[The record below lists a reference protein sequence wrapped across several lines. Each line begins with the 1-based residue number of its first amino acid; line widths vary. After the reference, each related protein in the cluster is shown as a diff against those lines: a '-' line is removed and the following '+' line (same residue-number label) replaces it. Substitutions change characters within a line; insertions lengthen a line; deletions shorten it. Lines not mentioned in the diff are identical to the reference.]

1 MGNIYDYLKNASHEL
16 RQENSRHP
24 SLLFVILA
32 LLSIP
37 MSYAVNSIAVAALLL
52 VTIVTFRKENF
63 QKDILLFLP
72 ILLYALMVASLA
84 WSIDLPASAKALS
97 KELPLLLIPLCFLLL
112 RPFSDRQK
120 QVILKLYSYGI
131 LLYGIFYLIK
141 AAVRYTLSG
150 DSSVFFYHELVTKD
164 VNAIHVS
171 VYVAIAFFYFLTST
185 GKKALHYFAL
195 LILFALVFLLS
206 SKNIIIVFVG
216 LMIIHQVFFTKTARR
231 MRLRNMVVL
240 LVALISLTFIG
251 KIKDRF
257 KQEYETMMTDSSVN
271 DVISKDGGTVYNVS
285 IKQAWTQERFQPN
298 DYFPGTAFRVYQF
311 RIFTEMLQEDN
322 IFFTGYGINASYPK
336 IEQKT
341 ISYNLFLGNGEQ
353 EGYQTKNFHNQYI
366 QIFAEL
372 GIFGLLLLLLML
384 FANVKNAVKNKD
396 FVHISFAV
404 LMISLFLTESFLWRQ
419 RGVVFFTLMYCL
431 FNSGLL
437 RPSNNQQK
445 I

>member
-1 MGNIYDYLKNASHEL
+1 MANIYDYLKNASHEL

-24 SLLFVILA
+24 SLIFVVIA

-37 MSYAVNSIAVAALLL
+37 MSYAVNSIAVAALTL
-52 VTIVTFRKENF
+52 ISIINFRKENF
-63 QKDILLFLP
+63 QRDFQLFLP
-72 ILLYALMVASLA
+72 IALYGLMLVSLL
-84 WSIDLPASAKALS
+84 WSVDISSSAKALS
-97 KELPLLLIPLCFLLL
+97 KELPLLLIPLFFLLI

-120 QVILKLYSYGI
+120 QLIIKYYSYGI
-131 LLYGIFYLIK
+131 LLYGIFYLVK
-141 AAVRYTLSG
+141 AAIRFIATG

-171 VYVAIAFFYFLTST
+171 VYVAVAFFYFLTRT
-185 GKKALHYFAL
+185 GKKAFHYFAL
-195 LILFALVFLLS
+195 LLLFGLVFLLS
-206 SKNIIIVFVG
+206 SKNIIVVFAG
-216 LMIIHQVFFTKTARR
+216 LLIIHQVFFTKTARR
-231 MRLRNMVVL
+231 MRLRNLAVL
-240 LVALISLTFIG
+240 IIALFSLTFVG

-271 DVISKDGGTVYNVS
+271 DVIGKGSGTVYNVS
-285 IKQAWTQERFQPN
+285 IKQAWTQERFSPN

-311 RIFTEMLQEDN
+311 RIFTEMLAEDN
-322 IFFTGYGINASYPK
+322 IFFSGYGINASYPK
-336 IEQKT
+336 IEEKT
-341 ISYNLFLGNGEQ
+341 ISYNLFLGNGEN

-372 GIFGLLLLLLML
+372 GIFGFLLLLLML
-384 FANVKNAVKNKD
+384 LLNVKIAIKTKD

-431 FNSGLL
+431 FNSGVM
-437 RPSNNQQK
+437 RAPNQQK